1 MNPEPEAALSTAP
14 GGLREYT
21 QWIYA
26 LQALSVLIGVC
37 TARSV
42 ALRFAMGLPSIIA
55 VVMNYLR
62 RAEARGS
69 WLQSHFGWQIR
80 TFWYT
85 WLWILV
91 LSIVAMPL
99 LIIGIGFLI
108 GIAGLS
114 VIGLWVIYRVVRGW
128 LALRDGRPLPLPP

>member
-1 MNPEPEAALSTAP
+1 MNSEPDAALTAP
-14 GGLREYT
+14 RALREYT

-26 LQALSVLIGVC
+26 LQGLSVLIGLL

-42 ALRFAMGLPSIIA
+42 ALRFAVGLPSIVA

-69 WLQSHFGWQIR
+69 WLESHFGWQIR

-91 LSIVAMPL
+91 VSIVAMPL
-99 LIIGIGFLI
+99 LIVGIGFV
-108 GIAGLS
+108 IAILGLGL
-114 VIGLWVIYRVVRGW
+114 IGLWVIYRVARGW
-128 LALRDGRPLPLPP
+128 LALRENRAMPLPP